1 MYIKGFDKDLRCR
14 GMQFEVGKEYST
26 GAADADI
33 KLCSNTVFHFCDS
46 LQKVNSYYSVIPKE
60 DNRFCE
66 IEVLGALVSDDTKCG
81 SNRIRIVREILGDEL
96 NIMRGLTN
104 GNAGIFN
111 GGNWNSGDWNSGNRN
126 SGDWNSGN
134 RNSGDWNSGD
144 WNSGNC
150 NSGDRNSGDCN
161 SGNRNSG
168 DWNSGNRNSGDR
180 NSGNWNSGDW
190 NSGDWNSGNC
200 NSGDRNS
207 GDRNSGNWN
216 SGDCNSGN
224 RNSGNWNSGDW
235 NSGNCNSGNCNSGN
249 CNSGD
254 WNSGDWNSG
263 NWNSGF
269 FCTNSPKLR
278 LFNKET
284 DFTMEEFM
292 KTEWYAVLTSGEF
305 YLTKWRAYT
314 DEEKAQDERKRFIVG
329 ELITIPYKEACA
341 NWWASLSDEDK
352 AIIKTIPNFDKE
364 IFKEITLIDV

>member
-26 GAADADI
+26 GVADADI
-33 KLCSNTVFHFCDS
+33 SLCTNTVFHFCDS
-46 LQKVNSYYSVIPKE
+46 LRKVHTHYSVIPEE

-111 GGNWNSGDWNSGNRN
+111 SGNWNSGDWNSGDCNSGYINSGNRNSGNWNSGNRN

-134 RNSGDWNSGD
+134 RNSGDWNSGRG
-144 WNSGNC
+144 NSG
-150 NSGDRNSGDCN
+150 S
-161 SGNRNSG
+161 
-168 DWNSGNRNSGDR
+168 
-180 NSGNWNSGDW
+180 
-190 NSGDWNSGNC
+190 
-200 NSGDRNS
+200 
-207 GDRNSGNWN
+207 
-216 SGDCNSGN
+216 

-235 NSGNCNSGNCNSGN
+235 NSGNC
-249 CNSGD
+249 
-254 WNSGDWNSG
+254 
-263 NWNSGF
+263 NSGF

-292 KTEWYAVLTSGEF
+292 KTEWYAVLTSGKF
-305 YLTKWRAYT
+305 NLTKWRTYT
-314 DEEKAQDERKRFIVG
+314 DEEKAQDERKRLIGG

-341 NWWASLSDEDK
+341 NWWASLSEKDK
-352 AIIKTIPNFDKE
+352 AIIKTIPNFDAN
-364 IFKEITLIDV
+364 IFAEITGIDVTNI

>member
-26 GAADADI
+26 GVADADI
-33 KLCSNTVFHFCDS
+33 SLCTNTVFHFCDS
-46 LQKVNSYYSVIPKE
+46 LRKVHTHYSVIPEE

-111 GGNWNSGDWNSGNRN
+111 SGDWNSGDFNSGDCNSGYINSGNRNSGNFNSGSRN
-126 SGDWNSGN
+126 SGDWNSGS
-134 RNSGDWNSGD
+134 RNSGDWNSGRG
-144 WNSGNC
+144 NSG
-150 NSGDRNSGDCN
+150 S
-161 SGNRNSG
+161 
-168 DWNSGNRNSGDR
+168 
-180 NSGNWNSGDW
+180 
-190 NSGDWNSGNC
+190 
-200 NSGDRNS
+200 
-207 GDRNSGNWN
+207 
-216 SGDCNSGN
+216 

-235 NSGNCNSGNCNSGN
+235 NSGNC
-249 CNSGD
+249 
-254 WNSGDWNSG
+254 
-263 NWNSGF
+263 NSGF

-305 YLTKWRAYT
+305 NLTKWRAYT
-314 DEEKAQDERKRFIVG
+314 DEEKAQDERKRLIGG

-341 NWWASLSDEDK
+341 NWWASLSEKDK
-352 AIIKTIPNFDKE
+352 AIIKTIPNFDAN
-364 IFKEITLIDV
+364 IFAEITGIDVTNI

>member
-26 GAADADI
+26 GVADADI
-33 KLCSNTVFHFCDS
+33 SLCTNTVFHFCDS
-46 LQKVNSYYSVIPKE
+46 LKKVHTHYSVIPEE

-96 NIMRGLTN
+96 NIMRGLTD
-104 GNAGIFN
+104 GNTGVF
-111 GGNWNSGDWNSGNRN
+111 NSGN
-126 SGDWNSGN
+126 
-134 RNSGDWNSGD
+134 
-144 WNSGNC
+144 
-150 NSGDRNSGDCN
+150 CN

-168 DWNSGNRNSGDR
+168 DWNSGRGNSGSRNSGNWNSGSR

-190 NSGDWNSGNC
+190 NSGDWNSGN
-200 NSGDRNS
+200 RNS
-207 GDRNSGNWN
+207 GDWN
-216 SGDCNSGN
+216 SGRGNSGS

-235 NSGNCNSGNCNSGN
+235 NSGNCNSGN
-249 CNSGD
+249 

-263 NWNSGF
+263 NCNSGF

-292 KTEWYAVLTSGEF
+292 KTEWYAVLTSGGF
-305 YLTKWRAYT
+305 NLTKWRAYT
-314 DEEKAQDERKRFIVG
+314 DEEKAQDERKRFIGG

-341 NWWASLSDEDK
+341 NWWASLSEKDK
-352 AIIKTIPNFDKE
+352 AIIKTIPNFDAN
-364 IFKEITLIDV
+364 IFAEITGIDVTNI

>member
-26 GAADADI
+26 GVADADI
-33 KLCSNTVFHFCDS
+33 SLCTNTVFHFCDS
-46 LQKVNSYYSVIPKE
+46 LRKVHTHYSVIPEE

-96 NIMRGLTN
+96 NIMRGLTD
-104 GNAGIFN
+104 GNTGVF
-111 GGNWNSGDWNSGNRN
+111 NSGSRNSGSRNSGSRN
-126 SGDWNSGN
+126 SGDWNSGS
-134 RNSGDWNSGD
+134 RNSGDWN
-144 WNSGNC
+144 NGNC
-150 NSGDRNSGDCN
+150 NSGDCN
-161 SGNRNSG
+161 SG
-168 DWNSGNRNSGDR
+168 D
-180 NSGNWNSGDW
+180 WNSGDW

-200 NSGDRNS
+200 NSGNCNS
-207 GDRNSGNWN
+207 GDWNSGN
-216 SGDCNSGN
+216 CNSGS

-235 NSGNCNSGNCNSGN
+235 NSGNC
-249 CNSGD
+249 
-254 WNSGDWNSG
+254 
-263 NWNSGF
+263 NSGF

-305 YLTKWRAYT
+305 NLTKWRAYT
-314 DEEKAQDERKRFIVG
+314 DEEKAQDERKRFISG

-341 NWWASLSDEDK
+341 SWWASLSEKDK
-352 AIIKTIPNFDKE
+352 AIIKTIPNFDAN
-364 IFKEITLIDV
+364 IFAEITGIDVTNI

>member
-26 GAADADI
+26 GVADADI
-33 KLCSNTVFHFCDS
+33 SLCTNTVFHFCDS
-46 LQKVNSYYSVIPKE
+46 LRKVHTHYSVIPEE

-111 GGNWNSGDWNSGNRN
+111 SGDWNSGDWNSGNRNSGNWNSGNRN

-134 RNSGDWNSGD
+134 RNSGDWNSGR
-144 WNSGNC
+144 G
-150 NSGDRNSGDCN
+150 
-161 SGNRNSG
+161 NSG
-168 DWNSGNRNSGDR
+168 DWNSGRGNSG
-180 NSGNWNSGDW
+180 S
-190 NSGDWNSGNC
+190 
-200 NSGDRNS
+200 
-207 GDRNSGNWN
+207 
-216 SGDCNSGN
+216 

-235 NSGNCNSGNCNSGN
+235 NSGNY
-249 CNSGD
+249 
-254 WNSGDWNSG
+254 
-263 NWNSGF
+263 NSGF

-292 KTEWYAVLTSGEF
+292 KTEWYAVLTSGKF
-305 YLTKWRAYT
+305 NLTKWRAYT
-314 DEEKAQDERKRFIVG
+314 DEEKAQGERKRFIDG

-341 NWWASLSDEDK
+341 NWWASLSEKDK
-352 AIIKTIPNFDKE
+352 AIIKTIPNFDAN
-364 IFKEITLIDV
+364 IFAEITGIDVTNI